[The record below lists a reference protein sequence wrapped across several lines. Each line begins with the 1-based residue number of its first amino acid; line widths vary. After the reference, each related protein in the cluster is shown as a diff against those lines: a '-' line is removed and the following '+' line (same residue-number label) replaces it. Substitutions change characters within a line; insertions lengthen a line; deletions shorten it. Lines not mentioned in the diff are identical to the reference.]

1 MSTLLCVPSGKRSK
15 EARRK
20 ATVPKPPTSQPR
32 VSRRIVAAAGA
43 AIALAAIATGLAAA
57 FTGGSSPGPTQDTS
71 LGRLVSPGPLGS
83 PGPEGPPIEGGLDV
97 APAGAPAPGTSVDGI
112 QCGPTEQLVFHIH
125 ARLTIFVGGRS
136 VRVPAGVGI
145 ANPQAQGSPRGAF
158 VVSGACFAW
167 LHTHAAD
174 GIIHME
180 SPIQRTFTVGN
191 FFDVWKQPLGPT
203 RVGPAHGRV
212 VAFVNGKL
220 WHGDPRS
227 IPLHAHTQVQLDV
240 GRPLVGPVH
249 ISSWSGL

>member
-1 MSTLLCVPSGKRSK
+1 MPRGLPRAECSALSTLPPVSSGIQGI
-15 EARRK
+15 A
-20 ATVPKPPTSQPR
+20 
-32 VSRRIVAAAGA
+32 VAAASAVAAA
-43 AIALAAIATGLAAA
+43 AIGAG
-57 FTGGSSPGPTQDTS
+57 
-71 LGRLVSPGPLGS
+71 LVSAGTFAGA
-83 PGPEGPPIEGGLDV
+83 PGPEGPPIERGPNL

-180 SPIQRTFTVGN
+180 SPLQRTFTVGN

>member
-1 MSTLLCVPSGKRSK
+1 MSTLPGMPSGKRSR

-20 ATVPKPPTSQPR
+20 AAVPKPPTSQPR
-32 VSRRIVAAAGA
+32 VSRRIVVAAGVV
-43 AIALAAIATGLAAA
+43 ALAALAAGLAVA
-57 FTGGSSPGPTQDTS
+57 FTGGGASGSTHLSS
-71 LGRLVSPGPLGS
+71 LGTLVSPGPLGP
-83 PGPEGPPIEGGLDV
+83 PGPEGPPIEHGLDL

-112 QCGPTEQLVFHIH
+112 ECGPTEQLVFHIH
-125 ARLTIFVGGRS
+125 ARLTIFVGGTS
-136 VRVPAGVGI
+136 VRVPAGIGI
-145 ANPQAQGSPRGAF
+145 ADPHSQGSPRGAF

-180 SPIQRTFTVGN
+180 SPVQRTFTLGN
-191 FFDVWKQPLGPT
+191 FFDVWKQPLTAT

-212 VAFVNGKL
+212 VAIVDGKL
-220 WHGDPRS
+220 WHGNPRS

-240 GRPLVGPVH
+240 GRPLVKPVH